1 MGGILS
7 GIFGAIGASQGGKTI
22 YKAGTT
28 GQKNIEDQI
37 AKGVTG
43 IQTGEAGLNTAVSGA
58 QAGVNAATATGVQ
71 GVNSATTA
79 GQQAVGGAAAQT
91 QPYVGAGQA
100 GISALQDYAL
110 SKPTFSFNPGDL
122 QNDPGY
128 QFQLQQGQ
136 KAIANQSAATGLNQS
151 GAALK
156 ELTQYGQGLAGT
168 YYNDAFN
175 RAKTSFDT
183 NQSATL
189 SNLGALSQF
198 GQQGIGQNIA
208 AQENVS
214 GTGLQGASTAAGL
227 GLQGASTAG
236 GYGVQGGLANLQGQ
250 EFAGQLGV
258 SGEEAASKLLL
269 EGAEG
274 KAAGQAAMW
283 NGIGDAAGGLV
294 NSFIPGG
301 SKFAG
306 KF

>member
-1 MGGILS
+1 MGLFGSL
-7 GIFGAIGASQGGKTI
+7 FGAIGAHQAGNTL

-28 GQKNIEDQI
+28 GQKNIENQI
-37 AKGVTG
+37 ATGVTG
-43 IQTGEAGLNTAVSGA
+43 IQQGEAGLSSAVGGA

-79 GQQAVGGAAAQT
+79 GQQAVSGAAGDT

-100 GISALQDYAL
+100 GIGALADYAL
-110 SKPTFSFNPGDL
+110 SKPTFSFNAGDL

-136 KAIANQSAATGLNQS
+136 KAISNQSAATGLNQS

-175 RAKTSFDT
+175 RAKSSFDT
-183 NQSATL
+183 NQSTTL
-189 SNLGALSQF
+189 ANLGALSQF

-258 SGEEAASKLLL
+258 SGEEAASNMLFK
-269 EGAEG
+269 GAQGKAEG
-274 KAAGQAAMW
+274 QAGMW
-283 NGIGDAAGGLV
+283 NGIGGAVGGLA
-294 NSFIPGG
+294 SLATGG
-301 SKFAG
+301 LI
-306 KF
+306 